1 MCDVIGRILLWL
13 FRSVSFSNWMEILKL
28 VGAGVAFGIGLQQY
42 RKSETWKRLEFVA
55 AEMRAFYDDAAVKL
69 AMGMLD
75 WRRKEVALYKYREEN
90 DFARVAVDYA
100 IVANALGTDPDK
112 TYDKV
117 HSAVR
122 EIFERLLEF
131 LARFEGF
138 LAAGV
143 VKQTDLDPYLDY
155 WIKLI
160 AGQDAHSPE
169 VTQQVLPSLWKFI
182 DFYAYRDVRR
192 FIGRYELVR
201 FRELTRSHV
210 RSGGGNND

>member
-90 DFARVAVDYA
+90 DFARVTVDYA

-201 FRELTRSHV
+201 FPELTRSHV

>member
-1 MCDVIGRILLWL
+1 MCDVIGWILLWL
-13 FRSVSFSNWMEILKL
+13 FRSVSFSNWMDILKL

-90 DFARVAVDYA
+90 DFTRVTVDYA
-100 IVANALGTDPDK
+100 MVASALGTDPDK

-122 EIFERLLEF
+122 EIFERFLEF

-160 AGQDAHSPE
+160 AGQDVHSPE
-169 VTQQVLPSLWKFI
+169 VTEQVLPSLWKFI
-182 DFYAYRDVRR
+182 DFFGYRDVRR
-192 FIGRYELVR
+192 FIGRYETVK
-201 FRELTRSHV
+201 FRELSR
-210 RSGGGNND
+210 